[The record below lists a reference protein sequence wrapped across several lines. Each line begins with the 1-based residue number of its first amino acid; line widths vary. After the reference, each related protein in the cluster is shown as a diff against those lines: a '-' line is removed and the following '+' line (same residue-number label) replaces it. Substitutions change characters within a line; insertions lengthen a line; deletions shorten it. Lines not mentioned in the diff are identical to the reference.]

1 MKRTATDG
9 AGKLYCWIIMH
20 LLVVTIQKLEGN
32 IQASVLCVKL
42 SCKNALTDLFDPHSL
57 HLALFITDTIP
68 STVTR

>member
-1 MKRTATDG
+1 
-9 AGKLYCWIIMH
+9 MH

-32 IQASVLCVKL
+32 IQASVLCVKF
-42 SCKNALTDLFDPHSL
+42 SGKNALTDLFDPHSL